1 MELITKVLADSWPI
15 LLVVAAIVD
24 IGIVGILLWN
34 KRKSKANRV
43 VVKDS
48 SVVIPQAQASKVVHA
63 VLFDNGVARELNVP
77 INLIQ
82 STGRPLFPISLGG
95 KKVVFLE
102 YILQQTEP
110 LVVSQTQ
117 VESKGNG
124 GNGEKR
130 GMDFLDVL
138 GQKPSSSATEAEAEV
153 EAEDEPKPEV
163 KKQKRRR
170 RKNAKRVKAK
180 S

>member
-15 LLVVAAIVD
+15 LLVIAAIVD

-48 SVVIPQAQASKVVHA
+48 SVVIPQAQASKVVSA

-77 INLIQ
+77 TILIQ

-102 YILQQTEP
+102 YIPKATEP
-110 LVVSQTQ
+110 LVVSQAE

-124 GNGEKR
+124 GNGEKG
-130 GMDFLDVL
+130 GMDFLAVL
-138 GQKPSSSATEAEAEV
+138 GQKPSSSATEAEV
-153 EAEDEPKPEV
+153 EDEPKPEV

-170 RKNAKRVKAK
+170 RKNVKRVKAK